1 MTPQRIRVEGLANLK
16 QRRETEQ
23 ILPERITGVGEDAGA
38 GGKHLGNE
46 RNILVDNLLKRYNT
60 TPALQA
66 VLGDSDLS
74 LGANK
79 SQRSID

>member
-23 ILPERITGVGEDAGA
+23 ILPERITGGGEAGG

-60 TPALQA
+60 TPALQ
-66 VLGDSDLS
+66 
-74 LGANK
+74 
-79 SQRSID
+79 RSAGGFGSVPGG